1 MLGGLTSRH
10 GVGGGSASVIIESWD
25 GTGWGREEAREEGG
39 VDDGVTGWAS
49 RMEMTTSD
57 VGTSTTIGIISLA
70 DFQIPFSP
78 FIRSTPGSRPGSTPS
93 SGRTP
98 SSFPL
103 HPASLFPPDLPWNLL
118 PITNLTPPYFSYLF
132 KLTNPKFRAE
142 TSPSPTISHSL
153 GHSHLPYPLLPAFSP
168 CLSSF
173 TFSGKD
179 ESRSAIEI
187 AV

>member
-1 MLGGLTSRH
+1 M
-10 GVGGGSASVIIESWD
+10 
-25 GTGWGREEAREEGG
+25 
-39 VDDGVTGWAS
+39 TGWAS
-49 RMEMTTSD
+49 RMTTSD
-57 VGTSTTIGIISLA
+57 VGEHTISIISLA

-78 FIRSTPGSRPGSTPS
+78 FMCSTPGSRPGSTPS

-98 SSFPL
+98 SSFPRCPRL
-103 HPASLFPPDLPWNLL
+103 TFHRICFPLS
-118 PITNLTPPYFSYLF
+118 ISPPYFSYPF

-142 TSPSPTISHSL
+142 TSPSPAISLSF
-153 GHSHLPYPLLPAFSP
+153 GRSHLPFPLLPAFSP

-173 TFSGKD
+173 TFFDRD